1 MAMTEGGTM
10 HGNENVIQQLN
21 AALSSELTA
30 IVQYMTQSEMCQ
42 SWGYNR
48 LGDLTKARAI
58 EGMKHAEGLIERI
71 IFLDATPSVDV
82 GLKPQL
88 GSKVQE
94 QLEID
99 LKDEQ
104 DAVRQYNE
112 AAKVCVEARDE
123 GSKALFER
131 MIQDEERHADFLES
145 QLYAIKEMGV
155 ANYLAQQLGSGE

>member
-1 MAMTEGGTM
+1 MRGDKR
-10 HGNENVIQQLN
+10 VIDQLN

-42 SWGYNR
+42 NWGYKR

-58 EGMKHAEGLIERI
+58 EEMRHAEGLIERI
-71 IFLDATPSVDV
+71 IFLDGIPSVEV

-99 LKDEQ
+99 LKDET
-104 DAVRQYNE
+104 DAVGQYND
-112 AAKVCVEARDE
+112 AVKVCAEAKDD
-123 GSKALFER
+123 GSKFLFES
-131 MIQDEERHADFLES
+131 MIQDEERHANFLEA
-145 QLYAIKEMGV
+145 QLHAIKEMGI
-155 ANYLAQQLGSGE
+155 ANYLSQQIGSGN